1 MKKHSQLIVFAASFI
16 FPSICFATN
25 GYQLIGFGAYQK
37 GMGGAVTANPGSAMT
52 AVTNPA
58 GIVRIE
64 KQADFSMEMFMP
76 ERDMDF
82 TALSGERKE
91 SGAKQYGIPA
101 LGWAA
106 PVADDSNIY
115 FGGGMYGTSGM
126 GVDYSVTSVNSAATM
141 EVDAYS
147 NISFWQMAP
156 ALAKKINNDFSVGIS
171 LNIDYQIVSLK
182 QNLMVAG
189 SDFYKIDLSRGAGN
203 FGYGLSLGLLYDLNP
218 ALTVGFSYKSK
229 QSFSAM
235 EYQLASGDITLPVD
249 VAGTPTPTAMPAGTY
264 TLDLDFPQQAALGL
278 AYRALNNLTL
288 AFDLKWIDWSGTME
302 KLTINGPAGAIAMNT
317 GWDDQTVF
325 AVGVDY
331 AFNESVNLRAGY
343 NYAKSP
349 IAEEDVSNNLI
360 LPAIVETH
368 YTVGATV
375 RLNNHWQLA
384 MHYMYAPEKTMTAPV
399 GDPNGMAGATIS
411 LSETSAGFNIGYL
424 F

>member
-1 MKKHSQLIVFAASFI
+1 MKTHSQLIVFAVSFI
-16 FPSICFATN
+16 IPSISFATN
-25 GYQLIGFGAYQK
+25 GYQLIGIGSYQK

-64 KQADFSMEMFMP
+64 KQADFSMEIFMP

-101 LGWAA
+101 LGWSA
-106 PVADDSNIY
+106 PIADNSDVY

-141 EVDAYS
+141 EIDAYS

-156 ALAKKINNDFSVGIS
+156 VLAKKINNNLSVGVS
-171 LNIDYQIVSLK
+171 LNIDYQFVALK
-182 QNLMVAG
+182 QNMMIGG
-189 SDFYKIDLSRGAGN
+189 SDYQKIDLSRGAGN

-218 ALTVGFSYKSK
+218 AVTVGFAYKSK

-235 EYQLASGDITLPVD
+235 EYRLSSGDITLPV
-249 VAGTPTPTAMPAGTY
+249 AGTPTAMPSGTY
-264 TLDLDFPQQAALGL
+264 TLDLDFPQQAALGI
-278 AYRALNNLTL
+278 AYKALNNLTL
-288 AFDLKWIDWSGTME
+288 AIDLKWINWFDTME
-302 KLTINGPAGAIAMNT
+302 KLTINGPAGPIVMNS

-325 AVGVDY
+325 AMGVDY
-331 AFNESVNLRAGY
+331 ALNENFTLRAGY

-349 IAEEDVSNNLI
+349 IGEEDVSNNLI

-375 RLNNHWQLA
+375 RLNNRWELA
-384 MHYMYAPEKTMTAPV
+384 MHYMYAPEKTLTAPV
-399 GDPNGMAGATIS
+399 GDPNGMAGTAIS